1 MTRAED
7 PVVRRM
13 SLADL
18 LRLSARGLTVRP
30 GRTALSALGI
40 AIGITALVGVL
51 GLSESSRADL
61 RAQLDALGTN
71 LLTVSPGQG
80 VLGDEGTLPDESV
93 AMIARIPTVTAASA
107 VREVD
112 ATVRRTDKVPESQT
126 SGISVLA
133 FARTMTPPTI
143 TATSWTPSPL
153 RTQLLPD

>member
-1 MTRAED
+1 
-7 PVVRRM
+7 M

-71 LLTVSPGQG
+71 LLTVAPGPG
-80 VLGDEGTLPDESV
+80 GRWATR
-93 AMIARIPTVTAASA
+93 ARCPTS
-107 VREVD
+107 RS
-112 ATVRRTDKVPESQT
+112 R
-126 SGISVLA
+126 
-133 FARTMTPPTI
+133 
-143 TATSWTPSPL
+143 
-153 RTQLLPD
+153 